1 MKQVLTRA
9 LLAAMMG
16 LGGVSIAPVA
26 AMADGIYF
34 GFDTGPGYRRP
45 PPPPP
50 PRGFYEGDRD
60 FYRRPP
66 PPPPPGYGC
75 SEREAIRR
83 AWRMGLEDAEV
94 VRVTPRRV
102 IVEGEVGNRIR
113 QMQFAN
119 VPGCP
124 PL

>member
-1 MKQVLTRA
+1 MKQFLTRA
-9 LLAAMMG
+9 VLAAMVG
-16 LGGVSIAPVA
+16 VGGISIAPVA
-26 AMADGIYF
+26 ALADGIYF
-34 GFDTGPGYRRP
+34 GFDTGPGDRRP

-50 PRGFYEGDRD
+50 GRFYDEPG
-60 FYRRPP
+60 YRRP

-83 AWRMGLEDAEV
+83 AWRMGLEDPEV

-102 IVEGEVGNRIR
+102 IVEGQAGRRIR
-113 QMQFAN
+113 QIQFAN

>member
-1 MKQVLTRA
+1 MKQILTKA
-9 LLAAMMG
+9 LLAAMVGMG
-16 LGGVSIAPVA
+16 GLSAAPVA
-26 AMADGIYF
+26 AFADGIYF

-45 PPPPP
+45 PPD
-50 PRGFYEGDRD
+50 RFMGDPD
-60 FYRRPP
+60 VYDRRR

-75 SEREAIRR
+75 SDREALRR
-83 AWRMGLEDAEV
+83 AWRMGLEQPEI

-102 IVEGEVGNRIR
+102 IVEGEVGRRIR
-113 QMQFAN
+113 QIQFAN

>member
-1 MKQVLTRA
+1 MKQVLTRV
-9 LLAAMMG
+9 LLAGMVG
-16 LGGVSIAPVA
+16 LGGISIAPVA
-26 AMADGIYF
+26 ALADGIYF
-34 GFDTGPGYRRP
+34 GFDTGPTYRRP

-50 PRGFYEGDRD
+50 GRFYDEPD
-60 FYRRPP
+60 FRRRP

-75 SEREAIRR
+75 SEREATRR
-83 AWRMGLEDAEV
+83 AWRMGLEDPEV

-102 IVEGEVGNRIR
+102 IVEGEVGNRTR
-113 QMQFAN
+113 QIQFAN

>member
-9 LLAAMMG
+9 LLAGMVG
-16 LGGVSIAPVA
+16 LGGISIAPVA
-26 AMADGIYF
+26 ALADGIYF
-34 GFDTGPGYRRP
+34 GFDTGPQYRRP
-45 PPPPP
+45 PPPPG
-50 PRGFYEGDRD
+50 RFYDQPD
-60 FYRRPP
+60 VYRRP

-75 SEREAIRR
+75 SEREAMRR
-83 AWRMGLEDAEV
+83 AWRMGLENPEV

-102 IVEGEVGNRIR
+102 IVEGEVGRRVR
-113 QMQFAN
+113 QVQFAN

>member
-1 MKQVLTRA
+1 MKQVLTKA
-9 LLAAMMG
+9 FLAGIVGVAG
-16 LGGVSIAPVA
+16 LSAAPVA
-26 AMADGIYF
+26 ALADGIYF
-34 GFDTGPGYRRP
+34 GFDTGPGYHRGP

-50 PRGFYEGDRD
+50 GFYRGGPNDYGNR
-60 FYRRPP
+60 P

-75 SEREAIRR
+75 SERQALRR
-83 AWRMGLEDAEV
+83 AWRMGFEQPEV

-102 IVEGEVGNRIR
+102 IVEGEVGRRIR
-113 QMQFAN
+113 RIEFAN